1 MFVDDV
7 DVGIDIS
14 PLPSPPHSHTPPLL
28 VTPRRAEKGSSK
40 AQAKRTR
47 EGGTSHLSISI
58 KLAAL
63 VGVWACAE
71 AMEENAV
78 EGRSVLV
85 VVVVRLVGMTEAP
98 LPPPPPP

>member
-1 MFVDDV
+1 M
-7 DVGIDIS
+7 
-14 PLPSPPHSHTPPLL
+14 
-28 VTPRRAEKGSSK
+28 A
-40 AQAKRTR
+40 
-47 EGGTSHLSISI
+47 GTSHLSISI

-85 VVVVRLVGMTEAP
+85 VVVRLVGMTEAP
-98 LPPPPPP
+98 LPPPPPPPP

>member
-1 MFVDDV
+1 MM
-7 DVGIDIS
+7 S
-14 PLPSPPHSHTPPLL
+14 MSMSMYLPSHPLHIHTN
-28 VTPRRAEKGSSK
+28 TPD
-40 AQAKRTR
+40 QARPGPGRGVESASQKK
-47 EGGTSHLSISI
+47 EETSHLSISI

-78 EGRSVLV
+78 EGRSVFV

-98 LPPPPPP
+98 LPSPPP

>member
-1 MFVDDV
+1 MIDD

-14 PLPSPPHSHTPPLL
+14 PLPSPSPSHTPSPSHAAPGRIR
-28 VTPRRAEKGSSK
+28 VVESASENP
-40 AQAKRTR
+40 KRGR
-47 EGGTSHLSISI
+47 TSHLSISI

-85 VVVVRLVGMTEAP
+85 VVVVRLVGITEAP
-98 LPPPPPP
+98 LPPPP